1 MVAGAPTRT
10 GRGWSQLRQP
20 HGRAGAWVGRFLGVV
35 NTELNRRA
43 VARLAPRMEES
54 VLEIGPGPG
63 VGLALLAR
71 AVRSGHVAGIDPS
84 DVMLAQAERRNRGA
98 LADGRLELRRGT
110 AAALPWPEGA
120 FDAVLSVNNVLLW
133 SPWDASLAEV
143 HRVLRPGGRAVFA
156 LHALAARMEA
166 PPGAGSL
173 PGVAE
178 VLIAGAARA
187 GFGGTGWEVV
197 GLATGRALLLD
208 LRRVR
213 PLSG

>member
-1 MVAGAPTRT
+1 MEAEPPTRA
-10 GRGWSQLRQP
+10 GRGWSQFRLP

-35 NTELNRRA
+35 NAELNRRA
-43 VARLAPRMEES
+43 VARLAPGTRES

-71 AVRSGHVAGIDPS
+71 AVRSGHLAGIDPS
-84 DVMLAQAERRNRGA
+84 DVMLAQAARRNRGA
-98 LADGRLELRRGT
+98 VAEGRLELRRGT

-120 FDAVLSVNNVLLW
+120 FDAALSVNNVLLW
-133 SPWDASLAEV
+133 SPRDASLAEV

-156 LHALAARMEA
+156 RHALAARMEA
-166 PPGAGSL
+166 PPGAGRL
-173 PGVAE
+173 AE
-178 VLIAGAARA
+178 VAQELAAGAAGA
-187 GFGGTGWEVV
+187 GLEGTRWEVV